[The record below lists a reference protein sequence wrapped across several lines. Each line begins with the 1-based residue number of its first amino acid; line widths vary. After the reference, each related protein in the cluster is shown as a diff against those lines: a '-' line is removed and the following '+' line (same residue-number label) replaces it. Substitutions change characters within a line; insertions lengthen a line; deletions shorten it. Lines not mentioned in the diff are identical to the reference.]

1 MVSLHYD
8 GLTCPSIDVCYPSV
22 MALWDGTC
30 PSIMG
35 GCGSLASRSRKPLEQ
50 GVLLRSWYSETD
62 D

>member
-1 MVSLHYD
+1 MLD
-8 GLTCPSIDVCYPSV
+8 CPSIYV
-22 MALWDGTC
+22 LTC

-35 GCGSLASRSRKPLEQ
+35 GCGSLAVGVESLLSR